1 MHDQDGDDVPNKAYM
16 LTVHDFQFG
25 NVPVTVTI
33 NYTAV
38 DSDGAQS
45 LELDSIELFGNEIY
59 AYELPDKVLIQL
71 LNTVEQWHESRSLF
85 SA

>member
-1 MHDQDGDDVPNKAYM
+1 MHDQDEDVPDRAYT

-38 DSDGAQS
+38 DSEGAQA

-71 LNTVEQWHESRSLF
+71 LNTVEAWHESRSLF

>member
-1 MHDQDGDDVPNKAYM
+1 MHDQDEDVPDRAYT

-25 NVPVTVTI
+25 NVPVTLVAH
-33 NYTAV
+33 YTALNT
-38 DSDGAQS
+38 DGTQS